1 MLTRNYIPSRPLC
14 QLSRF
19 AKGVLRFML
28 QEAWDNGSFHC
39 ILDKSEIQIE
49 HIKDAIRVFKDGLLS
64 VSYFVTDEEKVSVSI
79 YR

>member
-1 MLTRNYIPSRPLC
+1 MLTRSMIPNRPLH
-14 QLSRF
+14 QLSKF
-19 AKGVLRFML
+19 SKGVLRFML
-28 QEAWDNGSFHC
+28 TEAWDNGSFHC
-39 ILDKSEIQIE
+39 VLDKSEIQIE